1 MFFTVSFYI
10 ALAIFILGLIYK
22 IATWFRYRVGAEA
35 RDTSFMG
42 RVFAALKGIISTLFS
57 VKIVV
62 LLKVFFLDVLF
73 QIRTL
78 RESPLR
84 WVMHLCLFWGF
95 MLLFLWHGLS
105 AIFTAKLFP
114 DYSATVNPFFFL
126 RNLFGLLVIIG
137 LAIAAYR
144 RFVPKLPRLKTSPMD
159 HYVMI
164 IIAVIMVSGYLL
176 EGTKMVSHG
185 RYEVMVEDYADVDD
199 DEALEALES
208 YWVKEF
214 RIVSP
219 TLKGPFD
226 DEVLEQGLEIH
237 EESCAACHSKPQ
249 SAFLSYA
256 ASRAIKPIAGIVD
269 RAHIHVGL
277 LYIHFMACFIGLAYL
292 PFSKMFHMFASPV
305 SLLANAVMDPEK
317 SDPANIATRQVMELD
332 ACTHCGSCSLRCS
345 AGMAFEEIRNVN
357 ILPSEKI
364 AAVKALAKGKA
375 LSERELR
382 DIQEGLYLCTNCHR
396 CTVAC
401 PVGINLQ
408 DLWFNVRETV
418 LEKGYPELL
427 TLSPLSF
434 YRGLRRDK
442 IVEDRY
448 REPLLVARKA
458 LAEACRAI
466 EADETITD
474 AHIDNLFIK
483 SLALSN
489 QGNTFSYCFTCTTC
503 TSACPVVR
511 NFENPRE
518 ALGLV
523 PHQIIHAAIVGVGD
537 LIFRANMLWDCLGCY
552 QCQEQCPQGVRV
564 TDVLYELKNI
574 AMKQVNGRPKK
585 TQVGMKS

>member
-1 MFFTVSFYI
+1 
-10 ALAIFILGLIYK
+10 
-22 IATWFRYRVGAEA
+22 VGTEA
-35 RDTSFMG
+35 RGISFKR
-42 RVFAALKGIISTLFS
+42 RVLVALKGIILTVFS
-57 VKIVV
+57 LKVLV

-78 RESPLR
+78 RESKLR
-84 WVMHLCLFWGF
+84 WAMHMALFWGF
-95 MLLFLWHGLS
+95 MLLFLWHGL
-105 AIFTAKLFP
+105 APIFTVTLFP
-114 DYSATVNPFFFL
+114 DYSATVNPFFFI

-137 LAIAAYR
+137 LVIAAYR
-144 RFVPKLPRLKTSPMD
+144 RFILKLPRLKTNAMD

-164 IIAVIMVSGYLL
+164 ILAVIMISGYLL
-176 EGTKMVSHG
+176 EGAKIVSYSS
-185 RYEVMVEDYADVDD
+185 YEVMVEDYADVDD
-199 DEALEALES
+199 EESLEALES

-214 RIVSP
+214 GTVSP
-219 TLKGPFD
+219 ELKGPFD
-226 DEVLEQGLEIH
+226 EEVLEQGEEIH
-237 EESCAACHSKPQ
+237 EDSCAACHSKPQ
-249 SAFLSYA
+249 WAFLSYA
-256 ASRAIKPIAGIVD
+256 ASKSFRPITAAAD
-269 RAHIHVGL
+269 RANVNGALLFIH
-277 LYIHFMACFIGLAYL
+277 YMACFIGLAYL

-305 SLLANAVMDPEK
+305 SLLANAVMDAEK

-345 AGMAFEEIRNVN
+345 VGMAFEEIPNVN

-364 AAVKALAKGKA
+364 ASVKALAKGKV
-375 LSERELR
+375 LSDQELK

-408 DLWFNVRETV
+408 DLWFNVRETL

-427 TLSPLSF
+427 VLSPLSF
-434 YRGLRRDK
+434 YRGLKQDE
-442 IVEDRY
+442 IEDSHY
-448 REPLLVARKA
+448 REPLKRARKA
-458 LAEACRAI
+458 VADSCKVI

-474 AHIDNLFIK
+474 AHIDNMFIK
-483 SLALSN
+483 NLALSS

-511 NFENPRE
+511 NFEKPRE

-537 LIFRANMLWDCLGCY
+537 LIFKSNMLWDCLGCY
-552 QCQEQCPQGVRV
+552 ECQEQCPQGVRV

-574 AMKQVNGRPKK
+574 AMKHVNGKPKK
-585 TQVGMKS
+585 S

>member
-1 MFFTVSFYI
+1 MFYTASLYV
-10 ALAIFILGLIYK
+10 ALAIFGIGLIYK
-22 IATWFRYRVGAEA
+22 ISNWFRYKVGAEA
-35 RDTSFMG
+35 GEMSFKR
-42 RVFAALKGIISTLFS
+42 RVLAAIKGILLTIFS
-57 VKIVV
+57 LKFFV

-73 QIRTL
+73 QLRTL

-84 WVMHLCLFWGF
+84 WAMHMSLFWGF
-95 MLLFLWHGLS
+95 MLLFLWHGLA
-105 AIFTAKLFP
+105 AIFTANLFP

-144 RFVPKLPRLKTSPMD
+144 RLVLKLPRLKTNAMD
-159 HYVMI
+159 HYVLI
-164 IIAVIMVSGYLL
+164 ILAVIMISGYLL
-176 EGTKMVSHG
+176 EGTKMVSYSS
-185 RYEVMVEDYADVDD
+185 YEVMVEDYADVDEEED
-199 DEALEALES
+199 LQALES

-214 RIVSP
+214 GTVSP
-219 TLKGPFD
+219 ELKGPFEE
-226 DEVLEQGLEIH
+226 EVLEQGAEIH
-237 EESCAACHSKPQ
+237 EDSCAACHSKPQ
-249 SAFLSYA
+249 WAFLSYGV
-256 ASRAIKPIAGIVD
+256 SKSIKPITAAAD
-269 RAHIHVGL
+269 RANLHGVL
-277 LYIHFMACFIGLAYL
+277 LFIHFLACFIGLAYL

-305 SLLANAVMDPEK
+305 SLLANAVMDRE

-332 ACTHCGSCSLRCS
+332 ACTHCGTCSLRCS
-345 AGMAFEEIRNVN
+345 VGMAFEEIPNVN

-364 AAVKALAKGKA
+364 ASVKALVKGKA
-375 LSERELR
+375 LNEQELR

-396 CTVAC
+396 CTVVC

-408 DLWFNVRETV
+408 DLWFNVREAL

-427 TLSPLSF
+427 VLSPLSF
-434 YRGLRRDK
+434 YRGLKQDE

-448 REPLLVARKA
+448 RKPMQLARRA
-458 LAEACRAI
+458 ISDSCRVI

-474 AHIDNLFIK
+474 AHIDKVFIK
-483 SLALSN
+483 NLALSN

-537 LIFRANMLWDCLGCY
+537 LIFSSNMLWDCLGCY
-552 QCQEQCPQGVRV
+552 QCQEQCPQGVLV

-574 AMKQVNGRPKK
+574 AMKHVNGKPKK
-585 TQVGMKS
+585 S